1 MNKVNET
8 LSASDKC
15 RRTKLS
21 KKSSD
26 ELIDIILRKD
36 DSERRHSKQIKTY
49 KKLQTLNEKRVE
61 TLKATIENQ
70 ENINKSLEQ
79 TVIAKDATINT
90 LNKNIDS
97 KDARINYLTEG
108 YDNLCDANA
117 RAKRDLRYATIA
129 IAILTAALVVAIVL

>member
-1 MNKVNET
+1 MTKVNET

-26 ELIDIILRKD
+26 ELISIILRKD
-36 DSERRHSKQIKTY
+36 DTERRHSKQIETY

-90 LNKNIDS
+90 LDKTVDS
-97 KDARINYLTEG
+97 KDSSI
-108 YDNLCDANA
+108 DNLTKGYNNLYNANVK
-117 RAKRDLRYATIA
+117 AKRDLRYATIA
-129 IAILTAALVVAIVL
+129 IAILTVALVIAIVL

>member
-1 MNKVNET
+1 MAKVNET
-8 LSASDKC
+8 LSSSDKC

-21 KKSSD
+21 KKTAD
-26 ELIDIILRKD
+26 ELISIILRKD
-36 DSERRHSKQIKTY
+36 DTERKHSKQIETY
-49 KKLQTLNEKRVE
+49 KKLQTLNDKRVE

-79 TVIAKDATINT
+79 TVIAKDATINN

-117 RAKRDLRYATIA
+117 IAKRDLRYATIT
-129 IAILTAALVVAIVL
+129 IAVLTAALVVAIIL